1 MLSSLRSRLAAA
13 LIPATMTL
21 ISLAPPPANGQ
32 KPSGPPA
39 PSQSPS
45 PRKIAVITNDN
56 LQVTV
61 LSRTDHPAETPPPQT
76 VAAVA
81 QTPAADAQQMAQ
93 KAVEIAA
100 LQKQIKDKQKRIELL
115 MRLFVTDEKKF
126 VQFSGDLE
134 MNPDVQSRIRN
145 EQEELR
151 RESAACA
158 QLQARLDALQG
169 ATPAPH

>member
-45 PRKIAVITNDN
+45 PRKIAVI
-56 LQVTV
+56 
-61 LSRTDHPAETPPPQT
+61 QT